1 MVVME
6 EAREKGKDK
15 QNRQELRENDK
26 EMDK

>member
-1 MVVME
+1 MVVLE

-15 QNRQELRENDK
+15 HNRRELRENDK